1 MKKFLDLCMPIN
13 KDALS
18 RYRIIDEA
26 LRNKQKK
33 FPSKEELVQ
42 LMKNRLGLSLHPRT
56 IEDDLRNMKSN
67 EDLCYFAPIEY
78 IKKENGYCYTDPTY
92 SITRIP
98 ISKEDLKN
106 LKYAASIFSKF
117 KNIPYL
123 SEIQKPIEQLERL
136 LEIGTTTGTWTNNAI
151 VQLEYPGTSP
161 DLSLFKQLV
170 NAINNKQVCTIQY
183 QAFNKNESKPFNIH
197 PHLIKEYK
205 NRWYLVALNV
215 LYDDIR
221 VYGLERVTHLEV
233 IDQFHDDQFDSED
246 YFKNAIGITVQNG
259 VKPVRIELQFNKYHA
274 PYILSSPIHHTQK
287 ILKNTKNQ
295 LTVSIKLHPSPE
307 LSMFLLSHG
316 SGLKILK
323 PDWLRE
329 EIMEEARGM
338 LGM

>member
-1 MKKFLDLCMPIN
+1 MPVN

-18 RYRIIDEA
+18 RYHIIDQI
-26 LRNKQKK
+26 LCDKTIK
-33 FPSKEELVQ
+33 FPSLKVLQKKLKE
-42 LMKNRLGLSLHPRT
+42 RLNKSVSLRT
-56 IEDDLRNMKSN
+56 IEEDIRDMRYN
-67 EDLCYFAPIEY
+67 ENLNYKAPIKY
-78 IKKENGYCYTDPTY
+78 VKAYDGYHYTDPTY

-123 SEIQKPIEQLERL
+123 SEIQRPIEQLERL
-136 LEIGTTTGTWTNNAI
+136 IEIGSTTGTWTNNAI

-183 QAFNKNESKPFNIH
+183 QAFNKEESKPFTIH
-197 PHLIKEYK
+197 PYLIKEFK

-215 LYDDIR
+215 GYKDNR

-233 IDQFHDDQFDSED
+233 LEQFHDDNFDAED
-246 YFKNAIGITVQNG
+246 YFKYALGITVQNG
-259 VKPVRIELQFNKYHA
+259 SKPVRIELQFNKDHA

-295 LTVSIKLHPSPE
+295 LTVSIKVHPSSE

-316 SGLKILK
+316 SGLKIIK